1 MIIPNKVKVGGYVY
15 DVLRPRD
22 TFINNGVECDGLHDF
37 SRATIKVTESGILD
51 YQKTVFLHELIHAI
65 IEVYCPDVSDEVN
78 ETLAQQLSK
87 GLYQVIED
95 NPEIFLSPEILKK
108 YERNDL
114 K

>member
-22 TFINNGVECDGLHDF
+22 PFINNGVECDGLHDF

-65 IEVYCPDVSDEVN
+65 IEVYCPGIGDELD

-87 GLYQVIED
+87 GIYQVIVD
-95 NPEIFLSPEILKK
+95 NPEIVLNPEI